1 MAKFNSSDI
10 LKILRK
16 FKIASDNH
24 VPRNIEELK
33 KSTPDEFSEIFSF
46 KFLGDKFLV
55 INDGTAEDNEFY
67 ILDLLRQNYG
77 ELEGKIIENPQ
88 DDFASFAMPFEG
100 KDIYLFR
107 VIPSKIRLD
116 IALKE
121 KYPELSRA
129 SIQKYIKNGFVKINN
144 SLADKPR
151 ILVSREDEI
160 SLNIP
165 EKSSEQ
171 VNFPIIFE
179 DENVIVINKPQ
190 GTLTH
195 SKGVLNDE
203 FTVADFFKVHGSN
216 FANNTNRTGIVH
228 RLDRETS
235 GVIIG
240 AKNDLS
246 AKKLQKQFGER
257 TTKKTYFAMVKGS
270 LNPKKAL
277 IDLPIA
283 RNNSAPSTFI
293 VSPKGKPS
301 QTKYEVI
308 SENNRYS
315 LVKLT
320 PKTGRTHQLR
330 VHMNYI
336 GHPILGDKVYDKTIS
351 KDENNERM
359 FLHAESLEITIPPNT
374 GEKDSQRKIFSAKL
388 PEEFKDKIQ

>member
-165 EKSSEQ
+165 EKSSE
-171 VNFPIIFE
+171 
-179 DENVIVINKPQ
+179 
-190 GTLTH
+190 
-195 SKGVLNDE
+195 
-203 FTVADFFKVHGSN
+203 
-216 FANNTNRTGIVH
+216 
-228 RLDRETS
+228 
-235 GVIIG
+235 
-240 AKNDLS
+240 
-246 AKKLQKQFGER
+246 
-257 TTKKTYFAMVKGS
+257 
-270 LNPKKAL
+270 
-277 IDLPIA
+277 
-283 RNNSAPSTFI
+283 
-293 VSPKGKPS
+293 
-301 QTKYEVI
+301 
-308 SENNRYS
+308 
-315 LVKLT
+315 
-320 PKTGRTHQLR
+320 
-330 VHMNYI
+330 
-336 GHPILGDKVYDKTIS
+336 
-351 KDENNERM
+351 
-359 FLHAESLEITIPPNT
+359 
-374 GEKDSQRKIFSAKL
+374 
-388 PEEFKDKIQ
+388 